1 MQDGICLESIR
12 GIAPRGQSMT
22 RFDETWLKLREAAD
36 LRARD
41 PGLLGE
47 VAAALGASGGVVVD
61 LGCGTGATFRALAP
75 RLLAP
80 VRWRLVDND
89 RTLLD
94 SAMASIEGGAE
105 AVQVDLA
112 RLDKLPLCGATFVTA
127 SALFDL
133 CAASFIEALADR
145 LAERRLGLYAAL
157 NYDGSITWSPR
168 HGSDAAVAELFNRHQ
183 RSDKG
188 MGQALG
194 PDAGRELADTFTAF
208 GYDVIRADSA
218 WQLSE
223 DMEALQAAF
232 IAGVATAVGE
242 TGGMPARELGE
253 WRAFRLKALKA
264 GASCRVGHL
273 DVLAQ
278 PPAARDR

>member
-1 MQDGICLESIR
+1 
-12 GIAPRGQSMT
+12 MT
-22 RFDETWLKLREAAD
+22 RFDATWLELREPAD

-47 VAAALGASGGVVVD
+47 VATALGASGGVVVD
-61 LGCGTGATFRALAP
+61 LGCGTGATFRALSP

-80 VRWRLVDND
+80 VHWRFVDND
-89 RTLLD
+89 RALLD
-94 SAMASIEGGAE
+94 AAVAPLEGRAE
-105 AVQVDLA
+105 AVRVDLA
-112 RLDKLPLCGATFVTA
+112 QLDELPLAGATFVTA

-133 CAASFIEALADR
+133 CAAWFIEALADR

-157 NYDGSITWSPR
+157 NYDGSIVWSPR
-168 HGSDAAVAELFNRHQ
+168 HGSDGAVVELFNRHQ

-194 PDAGRELADTFTAF
+194 PGAGWMLADTFAAL
-208 GYDVIRADSA
+208 GYDVTHADSA

-223 DMEALQAAF
+223 GMEALQAAF
-232 IAGVATAVGE
+232 IEGVAAAVGE
-242 TGGMPARELGE
+242 TGGMGATALGD
-253 WRAFRLKALKA
+253 WRAFRLAALKT

-278 PPAARDR
+278 PPGARHGRV

>member
-1 MQDGICLESIR
+1 
-12 GIAPRGQSMT
+12 MT
-22 RFDETWLKLREAAD
+22 RFDATWLELREPAD

-47 VAAALGASGGVVVD
+47 VAVALGVLGGVVVD
-61 LGCGTGATFRALAP
+61 LGCGTGATFRALSP

-80 VRWRLVDND
+80 VHWRFVDND
-89 RTLLD
+89 RALLD
-94 SAMASIEGGAE
+94 AAMAPLGEGAE
-105 AVQVDLA
+105 AVRVDLA
-112 RLDKLPLCGATFVTA
+112 QLDELPLCGATFVTA

-157 NYDGSITWSPR
+157 NYDGSIIWSPP
-168 HGSDAAVAELFNRHQ
+168 HASDEAVVELFNRHQ
-183 RSDKG
+183 RSEKG

-194 PDAGRELADTFTAF
+194 PEAGWILAETFAAL

-218 WQLSE
+218 WRLRE
-223 DMEALQAAF
+223 GMETLQAAF
-232 IAGVATAVGE
+232 IEGVAAAVGE
-242 TGGMPARELGE
+242 TGAICARELGD
-253 WRAFRLKALKA
+253 WRVSRLAALET

-278 PPAARDR
+278 PPGISV